1 LQYQVTFMQ
10 RNARSRVSL
19 LACASFAAILVAVCF
34 AGCGTKSGGSGFTP
48 PPDQPFGSP
57 SQNDDA
63 SDDGTTSSQG
73 GFGDGG
79 LIALTLDA
87 DVPDRAPPPPTCKLP
102 GLWCYQTTA
111 PCTTSLS
118 GKVFDPAGSVPLSG
132 VVVYAVADPT
142 VALDKIT
149 TGTNSCSACTTK
161 VDNYMALAVT
171 DAAGHFSMT
180 GVPAT
185 TSVPIVVQAGKWR
198 REVML
203 SSVTKCQDNAVQDGT
218 LRLPKNKTEGDMPEM
233 ALLTGGCDDMACFL
247 MNIGIDPNEFG
258 APHAG
263 GHVDVYQGNS
273 SPLGVPGTGP
283 GLSNGT
289 PGNCTNTSC
298 PLWASKAS
306 FEYYDMAIF
315 SCECDEQGGGDAAA
329 SNGNET
335 VAGYTH
341 LHDWLNEGGKVFA
354 SHYHYTW
361 FRDNPDP
368 AWAATATWLGSSIAL
383 GMGTDDIDTSF
394 AKGAAFAQWMGNVG
408 ALTSSGPP
416 PTIALASVASS
427 VSNVNTATTSR
438 WIYDPTTS
446 PNDTKYMSFL
456 TPIGGTTLPVGD
468 AGAEG
473 GTSESKVYCGKAVF
487 TDLHTSSGL
496 FATAANVPGDCK
508 AAPLTAQQKAL
519 EYLFFDL
526 AACVAPEDMPVPM
539 PPPNPPP
546 PPPPPQ

>member
-1 LQYQVTFMQ
+1 MQ
-10 RNARSRVSL
+10 KHTRSRGSL
-19 LACASFAAILVAVCF
+19 LAGFSFAAILVAVCF
-34 AGCGTKSGGSGFTP
+34 AGCSSKAGG
-48 PPDQPFGSP
+48 DRFGSSTFQP
-57 SQNDDA
+57 STTPQDDA
-63 SDDGTTSSQG
+63 SSGDATASQG
-73 GFGDGG
+73 GFGDDSG
-79 LIALTLDA
+79 LISLTLDGSM
-87 DVPDRAPPPPTCKLP
+87 PDRAPPPPSCKLP
-102 GLWCYQTTA
+102 GLWCYQTSA

-118 GKVFDPAGSVPLSG
+118 GTVFDPAGRVPLSG

-142 VALDKIT
+142 VPLEKIT
-149 TGTNSCSACTTK
+149 TGTHSCSACTTK

-171 DAAGHFSMT
+171 DAKGQFSMK

-203 SSVTKCQDNAVQDGT
+203 ASVTKCQDNPVQDGA
-218 LRLPKNKTEGDMPEM
+218 LRLPRNRMEGDMPEM

-247 MNIGIDPNEFG
+247 MNMGIDSSEFG
-258 APHAG
+258 APHSG
-263 GHVDVYQGNS
+263 GRVDVYQGNS
-273 SPLGVPGTGP
+273 MPLGVGGPGP

-289 PGNCTNTSC
+289 AGNCTNTSC

-306 FEYYDMAIF
+306 FEFYDMAIF
-315 SCECDEQGGGDAAA
+315 SCECAEQGGKADAGGAA
-329 SNGNET
+329 GNET
-335 VAGYTH
+335 PAGYTH

-361 FRDNPDP
+361 FKDNADP
-368 AWAATATWLGSSIAL
+368 AWAATATWLGSSIAS
-383 GMGTDDIDTSF
+383 GMGTDDIDVSF
-394 AKGAAFAQWMGNVG
+394 PKGVVFGQWMANVG
-408 ALTSSGPP
+408 ALASSGPP
-416 PTIALASVASS
+416 PTISLSSVASS
-427 VSNVNTATTSR
+427 VSNVNTATTQR
-438 WIYDPTTS
+438 WIYDPATS

-456 TPIGGTTLPVGD
+456 TPIGGTTLPAGD
-468 AGAEG
+468 GGAEG
-473 GTSESKVYCGKAVF
+473 GTGESKVYCGKAVF

-496 FATAANVPGDCK
+496 FATAMNVPGDCK

-526 AACVAPEDMPVPM
+526 AACVAPEDKPVPE